1 METRHASGLH
11 SPANRLAIL
20 AMVLRLPNVLA
31 PPATCDGAIV
41 TAIAIRPAP
50 PSFVTFPAPL
60 RPFVRAAGLFHTTTE
75 PSTITRLLLL
85 RVGERCSERA
95 RAESERILR
104 LQPFLAAATVRALA
118 DSSGGTR
125 IEIET
130 VDEIPTIAGVAMHG
144 LKPTRLLLGNGNAA
158 GQGILLAA
166 QAERGFAYR
175 TGVGLHIIDYVAFG
189 GPYRFEAFT
198 ERAPLGGTL
207 NVALGHAFLTDL
219 QRTAWH
225 VGYADLN
232 SYVPVVRTEGPDL
245 ALQSE
250 RWLWD
255 IGGVR
260 RIGIGRLRMFVGGLM
275 THERVAPGHE
285 ALEITDTG
293 LVTDTSQLFARLVS
307 YSNVRANA
315 VVGVRALGFIP
326 VRGFDALVGVQDVA
340 TGVQLGAVLGRGI
353 PRLAGSDDDVFLS
366 TDFYAGFGSATS
378 FIALRAEGEAREPR
392 RTGRWDSLIG
402 SGRLAWYLK
411 PSAAHLLIFDGE
423 MTGGARARVP
433 FQLLLGDAEGG
444 VRGYGLSHV
453 AGAIRGV
460 ARIEERWFIGRPM
473 GRLALGMA
481 SFADGGRVWAGD
493 APFGVDSKV
502 RVGVG
507 VGLLAA
513 IPVQSK
519 RLWRLDL
526 SVPVSADQYAR
537 GQLRFTAIQAVGFW
551 REPRDI
557 ARARAGAAPSTI
569 FTWP

>member
-1 METRHASGLH
+1 M
-11 SPANRLAIL
+11 
-20 AMVLRLPNVLA
+20 
-31 PPATCDGAIV
+31 
-41 TAIAIRPAP
+41 
-50 PSFVTFPAPL
+50 
-60 RPFVRAAGLFHTTTE
+60 
-75 PSTITRLLLL
+75 
-85 RVGERCSERA
+85 
-95 RAESERILR
+95 
-104 LQPFLAAATVRALA
+104 
-118 DSSGGTR
+118 
-125 IEIET
+125 
-130 VDEIPTIAGVAMHG
+130 
-144 LKPTRLLLGNGNAA
+144 
-158 GQGILLAA
+158 
-166 QAERGFAYR
+166 
-175 TGVGLHIIDYVAFG
+175 
-189 GPYRFEAFT
+189 
-198 ERAPLGGTL
+198 
-207 NVALGHAFLTDL
+207 
-219 QRTAWH
+219 
-225 VGYADLN
+225 
-232 SYVPVVRTEGPDL
+232 
-245 ALQSE
+245 
-250 RWLWD
+250 
-255 IGGVR
+255 
-260 RIGIGRLRMFVGGLM
+260 
-275 THERVAPGHE
+275 
-285 ALEITDTG
+285 
-293 LVTDTSQLFARLVS
+293 
-307 YSNVRANA
+307 RANA

-378 FIALRAEGEAREPR
+378 FIALRVEGEAREPR
-392 RTGRWDSLIG
+392 RTGPWDSLIG

-423 MTGGARARVP
+423 MSGGARARVP

-502 RVGVG
+502 RVGAG

-537 GQLRFTAIQAVGFW
+537 RQLRFTVIQAVGFW